1 MALAVLD
8 LTLAVLELTLTVLKL
23 NLTVIGLTLP
33 VIYVTL
39 TVLDVTRTVLDLTLT
54 AIALALTVLDLT
66 LTVIDSGLTKKCI
79 DSATVFILTILGR
92 LNGTARIRL
101 QSSHVL
107 QSPVHIPPGCSVT
120 LSATSNSTLTMDQAV
135 NAFQVYGSLT
145 LLAVRLSGATLERG
159 LSSRSL
165 IVVNPGGRL
174 TALHTAFQGG

>member
-8 LTLAVLELTLTVLKL
+8 LTLAVLELTLTVLDL
-23 NLTVIGLTLP
+23 ALTVIDLALT
-33 VIYVTL
+33 VIELTITAIVVTL
-39 TVLDVTRTVLDLTLT
+39 TVLE
-54 AIALALTVLDLT
+54 LT